1 MVEVE
6 REFAQNLARENKSAC
21 WRGVLA
27 AISSETVVEW
37 QAYYAK
43 HGFTHAMDSF
53 RAAMICAS
61 NYNVTAAAAGI
72 KLDEP
77 LSPQDFMPSDETEKP
92 EQDEATMMAMAIEA
106 GGMRFER
113 REH

>member
-1 MVEVE
+1 ME

-43 HGFTHAMDSF
+43 HGFSHEMDSL
-53 RAAMICAS
+53 RAGMICAS
-61 NYNVTAAAAGI
+61 NYNVTAIAAGI

-77 LSPQDFMPSDETEKP
+77 LSPHDFMPNHKLEKP
-92 EQDEATMMAMAIEA
+92 EQDEETMMAMAIEA

-113 REH
+113 GEH